1 MELPRGIT
9 MSEKQK
15 IILDAVEGKIEVIE
29 TERYNSK
36 DPIITLDPKDS
47 TDDIIIKLLTSERT
61 GAPLQYG
68 KELLNPAED
77 LAKKNFRS
85 GVRNV
90 NSWQFKRSTE
100 YLDEAARVANDHV
113 LQQRINLFKQLNNL
127 LQKVLQ
133 TTPERVQK
141 RTRNIFDDILSS
153 LGKYDKLSTDEQ
165 QYYKQAIDSLY
176 TVVSQLNDNV
186 TEILT
191 QQLLA
196 RCSISLTNKEYL
208 AAYIWL
214 YKMYLLNK
222 EVLDKIAADDKILE
236 KALTNLNLYLESETG
251 LKPAIEDLPI
261 MASAF
266 DLQTIFIDHLT
277 AIYDIDFMTETKQNF
292 RFKEF
297 NS

>member
-1 MELPRGIT
+1 

-176 TVVSQLNDNV
+176 TVVNQLNDNV

-236 KALTNLNLYLESETG
+236 KALTNLKLYLESETG
-251 LKPAIEDLPI
+251 LKPAIEDLPV

-297 NS
+297 K

>member
-1 MELPRGIT
+1 
-9 MSEKQK
+9 MSKKQK
-15 IILDAVEGKIEVIE
+15 TILEAVEGKIEVIE

-176 TVVSQLNDNV
+176 TVVNQLNDNV

-236 KALTNLNLYLESETG
+236 KALTNLKLYLESETG
-251 LKPAIEDLPI
+251 LKPAIEDLPV

-297 NS
+297 K